1 MSKFT
6 PELHVVS
13 TEHQKG
19 VDSIGP
25 FYHPS
30 HQAQT
35 FHAKPRRLRM
45 CDAFYK
51 VCNEHVACVCVCI
64 CVCMCVLCCVCSV
77 VCVCVC
83 VCEYVCEY
91 LFITLR

>member
-64 CVCMCVLCCVCSV
+64 CVCMCVCVVLCVLCCVCSV

-83 VCEYVCEY
+83 VCVSMCV
-91 LFITLR
+91 